1 MEKEANKK
9 ECPER
14 PGCFMFVTFCA
25 KCKER
30 QGCGAWRKR

>member
-30 QGCGAWRKR
+30 EECPAWA